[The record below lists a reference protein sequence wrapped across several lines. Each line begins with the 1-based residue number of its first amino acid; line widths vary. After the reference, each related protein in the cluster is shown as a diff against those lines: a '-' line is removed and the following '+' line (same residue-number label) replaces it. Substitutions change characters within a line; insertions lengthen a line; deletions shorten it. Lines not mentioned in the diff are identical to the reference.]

1 MFNRGREGEPR
12 LVNGLYRVNL
22 QGKTLGQLDK
32 KNFSIFYYGD
42 PARALKDKRGLQ
54 GEVTFYKGILPESFY
69 QPWETQLEIMA
80 REETKLRTETGQPWR
95 LQPLDQAATMIEGAG
110 QVLRKYGV
118 NLLLLYS
125 RFGDGSLVA
134 GRFFNPRAS
143 ASVSDDWAPLD
154 RSCLVGLLP
163 QAVLE

>member
-1 MFNRGREGEPR
+1 MIF
-12 LVNGLYRVNL
+12 
-22 QGKTLGQLDK
+22 K

-42 PARALKDKRGLQ
+42 RARALKDKLGLQ
-54 GEVTFYKGILPESFY
+54 GEVIFYQELPDSFY

-95 LQPLDQAATMIEGAG
+95 LQPFDQASTMIEGADK
-110 QVLRKYGV
+110 VLRKYGV

-154 RSCLVGLLP
+154 RSGGVGLLP